1 MPVGR
6 GLVWDHGNTAVNF
19 LCHMSIAALEAY
31 LETLC
36 AFIDNPIMKFKR
48 PNAIVSRKIYLLKGK
63 QLSHK

>member
-1 MPVGR
+1 MEELCV
-6 GLVWDHGNTAVNF
+6 HGSMAVDF
-19 LCHMSIAALEAY
+19 LHCTNITALEAY

-36 AFIDNPIMKFKR
+36 AFVDNPIMKFKR